1 MGRKISDNSNSFEYN
16 IPMKKILV
24 LASSNENK
32 VREIREMMPDGFE
45 VLSMR
50 DLNLHA
56 TKEETGNTFEENAK
70 IKAEDIASMTDY
82 PVFSD
87 DSGLE
92 IDALGGFPG
101 IHSARFME
109 GHSYQEKCEEILHR
123 LEGKENRKAR
133 FVTAMVYLNKKN
145 GIEKTFFI
153 KTTEGVIE
161 GRIGYEERGENGFG
175 YDPIFFSD
183 DLMMTFGEADSVKKD
198 EVSHRGRALREM
210 IQYLIKENKR

>member
-133 FVTAMVYLNKKN
+133 FVTAMVYFDKKN
-145 GIEKTFFI
+145 GIEKTFFGVN
-153 KTTEGVIE
+153 EGKI
-161 GRIGYEERGENGFG
+161 ISSYPKGEQNGFG